1 MRCVHATIARS
12 ARRTGK
18 RQIRGAIFPRALDW
32 PPRSIHLARLFN
44 PSKIKPLYCFSL
56 YLRVAKKY
64 SHRRWEVQRP
74 SNRMRNV
81 PSHWTCAAWSES
93 YSDRPQ
99 PSTRTD
105 TRGQES
111 TPWSGNW
118 QFSGDSNQTKSIKIC
133 FSTDAKV
140 TKSKLLV
147 GYYNL
152 AMTSWTLMGGTFPM
166 GTQLQGYALGMVT
179 MKYTSFPS
187 VTSGKMEKKFS
198 QN

>member
-1 MRCVHATIARS
+1 MVSVRSAGSSVSKVSFSSPFWWLGRLHVSLRTQTMSVSLISETLERWVRCVHARIARS

-18 RQIRGAIFPRALDW
+18 RQIRGAISPRALGW
-32 PPRSIHLARLFN
+32 PPRGIHLARLFN

-99 PSTRTD
+99 PSKGTD

-118 QFSGDSNQTKSIKIC
+118 QFSGDSNQTKSIKVC
-133 FSTDAKV
+133 FFHGR
-140 TKSKLLV
+140 KSNEIKTVGWLL
-147 GYYNL
+147 
-152 AMTSWTLMGGTFPM
+152 
-166 GTQLQGYALGMVT
+166 
-179 MKYTSFPS
+179 
-187 VTSGKMEKKFS
+187 
-198 QN
+198 